1 MNLNLNQNQQV
12 SGSQPSGSLPEREI
26 MDDALSSEKYM
37 TDTYNSFTNECVTQ
51 NVRDEFMRIL
61 NEEHQIQS
69 EVFDAMKQRGWYT
82 IPDAQQQKI
91 QQAKQKYQNENP
103 SGAQG

>member
-1 MNLNLNQNQQV
+1 M
-12 SGSQPSGSLPEREI
+12 
-26 MDDALSSEKYM
+26 K
-37 TDTYNSFTNECVTQ
+37 
-51 NVRDEFMRIL
+51 IL

-69 EVFDAMKQRGWYT
+69 EVFDTMKQRGWYT

-103 SGAQG
+103 SAQG